1 MDSVFQLVPMEHFTL
16 VDVLLNLQHF
26 VMMDVDASVFQMVRS
41 VAVHLMMVTI
51 IQSVSAVK
59 KMENP
64 VAQATLMVVRAQR
77 A

>member
-1 MDSVFQLVPMEHFTL
+1 MDSVFQLVPMERFPL

-26 VMMDVDASVFQMVRS
+26 VMMDVDASGFQMVRS

>member
-26 VMMDVDASVFQMVRS
+26 VMMDVDASVFQMARS